1 MPVYVRIPTTLRA
14 ICDGLHEVEVEA
26 STVREALAAV
36 DDRHPGFSTNLI
48 DEHGKPRLFVNI
60 FLADEDI
67 RFLGGLDAI
76 VEDGH
81 HIAVVQAVAGG

>member
-1 MPVYVRIPTTLRA
+1 MAVFVRIPTILRA
-14 ICDGLHEVEVEA
+14 LCDGLHEVEVEA
-26 STVREALAAV
+26 TTVREALAAV
-36 DDRHPGFSTNLI
+36 DDRYPGFSTNLI
-48 DEHGKPRLFVNI
+48 DEQGNPRLFVNI

-67 RFLGGLDAI
+67 RFLNGLDAE